1 MKLTE
6 MQRVHV
12 LSSPSLAC
20 LESSPSPSFSGQ
32 DSSPSPGVCG
42 LSLTPSP
49 KERKFLRSSTRH
61 LPQYH
66 N

>member
-1 MKLTE
+1 
-6 MQRVHV
+6 VHV

-20 LESSPSPSFSGQ
+20 LESSPTFTGQ

-42 LSLTPSP
+42 SSPNPSP
-49 KERKFLRSSTRH
+49 KERKFLGSSTRH
-61 LPQYH
+61 LPHYH